1 MPYFRQLQYTV
12 EMQLHRIRSKLKRRR
27 LVWRV
32 TTHQLKGSS
41 TLFTHLSRHTMNN
54 QETESRMTFIDALDP
69 RNLKPSLF
77 NSVVAPRPIGWISTI
92 DARQR
97 VNLAPFSYFNAV
109 SPAPA
114 MVMFACNTPPD
125 RAEKDTVANIRV
137 VPEFVVNFVSF
148 AQREAMNLSSATV
161 PRGEDE
167 FALAGLQAL
176 PSTHVRPPRVAGAP
190 AHLEC
195 RVVRVLNIEPLG
207 PGESLSTIVFG
218 RVVGL
223 HVDER
228 YLDADN
234 RFDTFSAAPLVRMG
248 GFLYAT
254 LGETM
259 AIGRPG

>member
-1 MPYFRQLQYTV
+1 
-12 EMQLHRIRSKLKRRR
+12 
-27 LVWRV
+27 
-32 TTHQLKGSS
+32 
-41 TLFTHLSRHTMNN
+41 MNDHAP
-54 QETESRMTFIDALDP
+54 EPRMTFIDALDP

-77 NSVVAPRPIGWISTI
+77 NSVVAPRPIGWVSTI

-109 SPAPA
+109 APAPP
-114 MVMFACNTPPD
+114 MVMFACNAPPD
-125 RAEKDTVANIRV
+125 RAEKDTVANIRA
-137 VPEFVVNFVSF
+137 VPEFVVNFVCF
-148 AQREAMNLSSATV
+148 AQRDAMNRSSAEV
-161 PRGEDE
+161 PHGEDE

-195 RVVRVLNIEPLG
+195 RVVRVLDIEPQG
-207 PGESLSTIVFG
+207 PGESLSTIVIG

-228 YLDADN
+228 YLDADK
-234 RFDTFSAAPLVRMG
+234 RFDTSAASPLVRMG

-254 LGETM
+254 LGEILE
-259 AIGRPG
+259 IGRPA